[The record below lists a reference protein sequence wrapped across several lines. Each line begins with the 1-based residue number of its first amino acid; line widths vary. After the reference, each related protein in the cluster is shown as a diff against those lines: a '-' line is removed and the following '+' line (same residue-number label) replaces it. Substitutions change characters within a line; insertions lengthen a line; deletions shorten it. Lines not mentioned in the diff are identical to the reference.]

1 MRSRQQ
7 DDAVTYSF
15 EIMNEMRREHD
26 RKIAIGD
33 GFGQG
38 RQKLSS
44 RQWIEPSD
52 RLVEKQHLRPLGERQ
67 TESNL

>member
-1 MRSRQQ
+1 
-7 DDAVTYSF
+7 
-15 EIMNEMRREHD
+15 MNEMRREHD